1 MTVNGHSIGEN
12 CAGLTVQDRDVI
24 RTVADP
30 LVAAAGFQVMS
41 GNLFRS
47 AVMKISV
54 VSDEFRARY
63 LSDPDDPDAFE
74 GTAIVFDGPEDYHA
88 RIDDPD
94 LQIDEH
100 SILVMRGTG
109 PIAYPGSAEVVNMH
123 PPARLVNAGITSL
136 PCIGDGRQSGT
147 SASPSI
153 LNCAPE
159 AALPGSGSRCC
170 APATGCA
177 STSARTC
184 RRPPRRR
191 GARATQDGAEGRG
204 RVSLSRPPDAV
215 AGDPAFDGRPA
226 RRGHDPRAGRRL
238 PARRAEPPA
247 PAIQPLSRPGM
258 ENARSRSDG

>member
-1 MTVNGHSIGEN
+1 MTVNGRSIGEN
-12 CAGLTVQDRDVI
+12 CAALTVQDRDVI

-47 AVMKISV
+47 AVMKMSV

-63 LSDPDDPDAFE
+63 LSDPDDPNAFE
-74 GTAIVFDGPEDYHA
+74 ATAIVFDGPEDYQA

-123 PPARLVNAGITSL
+123 PPARLVNAGISSL
-136 PCIGDGRQSGT
+136 PCLGDGRQSGT

-159 AALPGSGSRCC
+159 AALPGSGLAVLR
-170 APATGCA
+170 TGD
-177 STSARTC
+177 RV
-184 RRPPRRR
+184 RVDV
-191 GARATQDGAEGRG
+191 GKG
-204 RVSLSRPPDAV
+204 RVDVLLDDEELERRKQELEDAGGYAYPGHQTPWQEIQRSMV
-215 AGDPAFDGRPA
+215 AQLDEGMILEPAVGYQRVVPN
-226 RRGHDPRAGRRL
+226 HPHPRF
-238 PARRAEPPA
+238 
-247 PAIQPLSRPGM
+247 
-258 ENARSRSDG
+258 NH